1 MAIKIDL
8 ASSQYG
14 IPFNA
19 AYFRIVNAAI
29 SRTRNPTNRH
39 VVLIDVA
46 GYAAIPSDEET
57 REIDFRRYHMPLAD
71 LEKLPGDTFLA
82 KCYFWIMSQADMID
96 SVGV

>member
-19 AYFRIVNAAI
+19 AYFRIVTATI
-29 SRTRNPTNRH
+29 SRTRTPTKRH

-46 GYAAIPSDEET
+46 GYAVPPLDEET
-57 REIDFRRYHMPLAD
+57 CEIDFRRYHTPLFE
-71 LEKLPGDTFLA
+71 LENLPGDTFLA
-82 KCYFWIMSQADMID
+82 KCYFWVMSQVDMAE
-96 SVGV
+96 STGV